1 MVRNHQNCPLI
12 VSRKLVKDADKYAAK
27 SQVTFPFMSLPVELR
42 DIVWQFAAQRRRLV
56 GAELHS
62 NRRIW
67 TAIFGSIPPHC
78 SWNTPPAIAH
88 VCYHSRFVAFKYGQI
103 FGTFRGYP
111 PYFRDKIDACLYGYD
126 GLNHQL
132 WRNSNDVLL
141 FKYMDQL
148 LFTNEYMGRYCK
160 YNEEALIACN
170 IFTGYWEQQILD
182 FLRALQKHP
191 FADGKAVKIVN
202 LYIPGTSI
210 SRTHWSKTRSLTTSP
225 ELLDKLFAYDDVKI
239 IDLRDHAAVVAMGK
253 YFPYTQPWRPS
264 PVDNARRL
272 WCTVSE
278 KGTQSVFEALS
289 AMLRREWLNDK
300 LKQLDSRTQYLL
312 RSYAELH
319 STKLMDTRWAKKLL
333 KDMPELRPVF
343 VIAKD
348 DSWDWRKIKKKE
360 FARSKS
366 TIRARLG
373 GMKQRCVEEAQ
384 EFWTT
389 LPEKMR
395 LSGVH
400 GVPQFIL

>member
-1 MVRNHQNCPLI
+1 M
-12 VSRKLVKDADKYAAK
+12 
-27 SQVTFPFMSLPVELR
+27 F
-42 DIVWQFAAQRRRLV
+42 
-56 GAELHS
+56 
-62 NRRIW
+62 
-67 TAIFGSIPPHC
+67 
-78 SWNTPPAIAH
+78 
-88 VCYHSRFVAFKYGQI
+88 
-103 FGTFRGYP
+103 
-111 PYFRDKIDACLYGYD
+111 
-126 GLNHQL
+126 
-132 WRNSNDVLL
+132 
-141 FKYMDQL
+141 
-148 LFTNEYMGRYCK
+148 
-160 YNEEALIACN
+160 
-170 IFTGYWEQQILD
+170 
-182 FLRALQKHP
+182 
-191 FADGKAVKIVN
+191 
-202 LYIPGTSI
+202 IPGTSI
-210 SRTHWSKTRSLTTSP
+210 SRTHWAKTRSLTTSP
-225 ELLDKLFAYDDVKI
+225 ELLDKLFEYDDVKI

-278 KGTQSVFEALS
+278 KGKQSVFEALS

-333 KDMPELRPVF
+333 KDMPEVRPVF

-348 DSWDWRKIKKKE
+348 DSWDWRKIKRKE

-389 LPEKMR
+389 LHEKMR